1 MYYLKRQTGKRL
13 ANARKKKEL
22 NVLNVRNE
30 KESYARSSENFLN
43 KKEIRDISIYNEIL
57 KLRLSKNKFSKIK
70 I

>member
-1 MYYLKRQTGKRL
+1 MYYLKRQTGRRL
-13 ANARKKKEL
+13 ASARKKKEL

-43 KKEIRDISIYNEIL
+43 KKEIRDINIYNEIL
-57 KLRLSKNKFSKIK
+57 RHRLNKNKFSKIK

>member
-57 KLRLSKNKFSKIK
+57 KHRLNKNKFSKIK